1 MSGTQTVTKTQT
13 QTVNT
18 GEQQN
23 QVHHT
28 DTEFTDQELVAS
40 PKIDLSTRIGSMEQK
55 IRAKYNAPQDS
66 EIYLSYR
73 ETQDI
78 VRTVVYDEMCNSDV
92 VSITDSVTLPEDETA
107 RDEFVDMYLT
117 SPEQSR
123 GSETETSQESD
134 LVKKAYKIN
143 MVLMGVFTIFLLL
156 WTLITTIV

>member
-1 MSGTQTVTKTQT
+1 MSGSQTITKTQT
-13 QTVNT
+13 ETVDT

-40 PKIDLSTRIGSMEQK
+40 PKIDLSTRIESMEQK
-55 IRAKYNAPQDS
+55 IRETYDAPQDS
-66 EIYLSYR
+66 EIYISYR

-117 SPEQSR
+117 SPDQSR
-123 GSETETSQESD
+123 KTEPETSREPD
-134 LVKKAYKIN
+134 LVKMAYKIN
-143 MVLMGVFTIFLLL
+143 MVLMGVFTIVVLL
-156 WTLITTIV
+156 WALITTIV